1 MLFEKYFAKKRPAQP
16 VDPIPNPEPP
26 PRPVLSAPALSE
38 EDISDIERDVARK
51 IQRLMPDLGEAASAE
66 LRTQAFEVLETLAN
80 DQLPRIRRLVAEAI
94 KDSAK
99 VPHAMIRNL
108 AEDVELIVS
117 APILE
122 YSPLL
127 SDEDLKEI
135 IAKSQTEGAL
145 AAIARRDGL
154 SEDVSDAVAA
164 TMDISAVAALLAN
177 ESAEIRSATLDKIT
191 ESAKCVEEWHEPL
204 VFRPELSKR
213 AMQRIAGFVASSL
226 VHVMVSNRKLD
237 ADFADMLLDMVR
249 ARLDHDP
256 GEDAAAE
263 KANRLLE
270 WGCVDDAYLGDLIDH
285 RRARVVIHLL
295 AGLADIP
302 LAVADRIIEALSP
315 KGVIALVWKA
325 GFTMRTA
332 LRVQYDVAHISSKNV
347 INAKDGVDFPLTE
360 GEMTWQLSYFT
371 NA

>member
-1 MLFEKYFAKKRPAQP
+1 MLFEKYFARKGAAQR
-16 VDPIPNPEPP
+16 VEPIPIPEPEP
-26 PRPVLSAPALSE
+26 KPVLSAPELSE
-38 EDISDIERDVARK
+38 EELQDIERDVARK
-51 IQRLMPDLGEAASAE
+51 IQRLMPDLGDAASAE
-66 LRTQAFEVLETLAN
+66 LREQAFDVLESLAN
-80 DQLPRIRRLVAEAI
+80 DQLPRIRQLVAEAI

-99 VPHAMIRNL
+99 VPHAMVRTL
-108 AEDVELIVS
+108 AEDVELVVS

-127 SDEDLKEI
+127 SDEDLKEV

-145 AAIARRDGL
+145 DAIARREGL
-154 SEDVSDAVAA
+154 SEDVSEDIAA

-177 ESAEIRSATLDKIT
+177 ESAVIREATLEKIVDG
-191 ESAKCVEEWHEPL
+191 AKCVDEWHEPL

-226 VHVMVSNRKLD
+226 VHVMVSNHKLE

-256 GEDAAAE
+256 DDEAAAE
-263 KANRLLE
+263 KAKKLLE

-285 RRARVVIHLL
+285 RRTRVVIHLL
-295 AGLADIP
+295 AALAEIQ
-302 LAVADRIIEALSP
+302 LAVADRIIDALSP

-325 GFTMRTA
+325 GFSMRTA

-347 INAKDGVDFPLTE
+347 VNAKDGVDYPLTE
-360 GEMTWQLSYFT
+360 GELTWQLSYFT